1 MKIDSPN
8 AIGESTGFG
17 IPTGGTANQILVKNS
32 STNYDTSW
40 SDSPV
45 PTLVQA
51 QNTSGQ
57 SIANNGTP
65 IVTGW
70 SNIIS
75 QNAAEWNATTG
86 VFTATKSGT
95 YLVSSNLTYAAKAA
109 GQTANIVN
117 VQVVKNSTAQ
127 AISTMAATNT
137 TTVVKGT
144 GTATAILNL
153 VVGDTITIRTFQDLG
168 SAALLNT
175 TAGWNNVTIQELP
188 SRIRR

>member
-8 AIGESTGFG
+8 AIGISTGFG
-17 IPTGGTANQILVKNS
+17 IPTGGTANQVLVKNS

-40 SDSPV
+40 SDFTGT
-45 PTLVQA
+45 TLVQA

-57 SIANNGTP
+57 SIANNTTP
-65 IVTGW
+65 TITNW
-70 SNIIS
+70 TNLYTQSD
-75 QNAAEWNATTG
+75 AEWNATTG

-95 YLVSSNLTYAAKAA
+95 YLVSSNLTYAAKTAA
-109 GQTANIVN
+109 QTANTVRVLIF
-117 VQVVKNSTAQ
+117 KNSSSIA
-127 AISTMAATNT
+127 ASVMAAINT

-153 VVGDTITIRTFQDLG
+153 VVGDTITIRTFHDLG

-175 TAGWNNVTIQELP
+175 TDGWNNVTIQEI
-188 SRIRR
+188 SSKIRR